1 MYLHFLPSIHCFRL
15 IVPLSD
21 QFIAELSEVASTSR
35 PQELI
40 YNNAITLLCFV
51 HSCFC
56 LFWFD
61 FGIGHFSVQLGV
73 PWLRRFVVKTC
84 PGGPG
89 VVRDCLIEDSII
101 KCVEVHMF

>member
-1 MYLHFLPSIHCFRL
+1 M
-15 IVPLSD
+15 
-21 QFIAELSEVASTSR
+21 
-35 PQELI
+35 
-40 YNNAITLLCFV
+40 
-51 HSCFC
+51 
-56 LFWFD
+56 
-61 FGIGHFSVQLGV
+61 QLGV